1 MVDPLIT
8 KKYNY
13 PFADRV
19 SSPLYEITKQYY
31 NGDPIKG
38 EAKRGIAF
46 IPSIIPIP
54 IEISYTQ

>member
-38 EAKRGIAF
+38 EA
-46 IPSIIPIP
+46 
-54 IEISYTQ
+54 